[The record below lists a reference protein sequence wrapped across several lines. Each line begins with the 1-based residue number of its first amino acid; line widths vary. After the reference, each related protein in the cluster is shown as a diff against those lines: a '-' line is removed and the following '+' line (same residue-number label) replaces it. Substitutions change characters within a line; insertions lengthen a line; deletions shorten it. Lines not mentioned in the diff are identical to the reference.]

1 MSPYYKIQV
10 GDFVSNLFVF
20 LVTRV
25 TQANYYVNAFTCNK
39 KKISKWL
46 IFVDS
51 SIALLN
57 QKIVDSRFYC
67 YMPFN

>member
-10 GDFVSNLFVF
+10 WDFVSDFFVF

-39 KKISKWL
+39 KKISKWF

-51 SIALLN
+51 FITLLN
-57 QKIVDSRFYC
+57 QKIVESGFYC
-67 YMPFN
+67 YMPFS